1 MTRLIKALLPIMV
14 AALLSPCPAFAQISA
29 EAQARTHVL
38 FDGESLEGWTVVGGA
53 GSGEVAVRDGAIVLG
68 RGEPLTGIV
77 WAGAFPRIDY
87 EVTLQAMRVEGSD
100 FFSAITFP
108 VGEDYS
114 TLVIGGWG
122 GGVVG
127 LSSLEGSDASENET
141 RRYLAVEDG
150 RWYSVRLRVTQER
163 VKVWIDGEQFVDLP
177 HRDRLLSV
185 RLEMLANR
193 PFGIASW
200 MTTGAI
206 RDVEVQELGRTTSDL
221 RPLR

>member
-1 MTRLIKALLPIMV
+1 MTRLIRALLPAVV
-14 AALLSPCPAFAQISA
+14 AALLSSYPSSAPAQQSGA
-29 EAQARTHVL
+29 L
-38 FDGESLEGWTVVGGA
+38 FDGVSLEGWTVVGGA
-53 GSGEVAVRDGAIVLG
+53 GSGEVVVRDGAIVLE

-77 WAGAFPRIDY
+77 WAGDFPRIDY

-108 VGEDYS
+108 VAEAFA

-127 LSSLEGSDASENET
+127 LSSLEGADASENET

-150 RWYSVRLRVTQER
+150 RWYPVRLRVTQER
-163 VKVWIDGEQFVDLP
+163 IEVWIDGEQFVDLP
-177 HRDRLLSV
+177 HQDRLLSV

-206 RDVEVQELGRTTSDL
+206 RDVKVKELGRTTSDL
-221 RPLR
+221 RPRR

>member
-1 MTRLIKALLPIMV
+1 MKRLIWALLPVGV
-14 AALLSPCPAFAQISA
+14 AALLSSYPLAAQNTL
-29 EAQARTHVL
+29 RL
-38 FDGESLEGWTVVGGA
+38 FDGATLTGWSVVGGA
-53 GSGEVAVRDGAIVLG
+53 GSGEVVVRDGSIVLE

-77 WAGAFPRIDY
+77 WAGDFPRIDY
-87 EVTLQAMRVEGSD
+87 EVTLRAMRVQGSD

-108 VGEDYS
+108 VGEAYC

-127 LSSLEGSDASENET
+127 LSSLEGADASENET
-141 RRYLAVEDG
+141 RRYLAVENG
-150 RWYSVRLRVTQER
+150 RWYQLRLRVSEER
-163 VKVWIDGEQFVDLP
+163 IEAWIDGEQFVDLA
-177 HRDRLLSV
+177 HQDRLLSV

-206 RDVEVQELGRTTSDL
+206 REVQVQKL
-221 RPLR
+221 RSHDE